1 LLVSEPVLLNNR
13 YQLTDRLGSGGMAVV
28 YRAYDQRLERTVA
41 IKILR
46 KNLSN
51 DPAFRERFRQEA
63 KAAASLSHPNIVTVH
78 DFGSDTEQTF
88 IVMEYVPGKDLKTIF
103 ETSGRLPVELALLLT
118 TQACAG
124 IGFAHRSGLVHCD
137 VKPQNMLVTPENRLK
152 VVDFGIARA
161 MGSIRPD
168 EKHEVV
174 WGSPQYFSPEMAS
187 GSPPSPASDIYSLG
201 VILFEALT
209 GQLPFTAAS
218 AEELVRMHREM
229 LPPSPRQLDPTI
241 PVSLERILLKTLS
254 KNPLDRYRTA
264 DELESVLKEQSK
276 ILDQS
281 YPDPPS
287 QTNWVDEY
295 LPDTTIEPFLELIP
309 DQASFIEAESPSYKQ
324 AVPQTTHPQT
334 QFDWITWLLALFALL
349 IVGGLIP
356 FWLWIVLLINSPF

>member
-1 LLVSEPVLLNNR
+1 MSEPVLLNNR
-13 YQLTDRLGSGGMAVV
+13 YLLNDRLGSGGMAVV

-88 IVMEYVPGKDLKTIF
+88 IVMEYVPGTDLKTIF

-137 VKPQNMLVTPENRLK
+137 VKPQNMLVTPDNRLK

-201 VILFEALT
+201 IILFESLT

-218 AEELVRMHREM
+218 AEELARMHRET
-229 LPPSPRQLDPTI
+229 LPPSPRQLESSI
-241 PVSLERILLKTLS
+241 PISLERILLRTLS
-254 KNPLDRYRTA
+254 KNPADRFRSA
-264 DELESVLKEQSK
+264 DEFGSVLEGQSK
-276 ILDQS
+276 ILEQP
-281 YPDPPS
+281 YPSPGF
-287 QTNWVDEY
+287 QTGWIDGY
-295 LPDTTIEPFLELIP
+295 IPDNPVEPFVESSLDQDPYFETEIP
-309 DQASFIEAESPSYKQ
+309 GYRQST
-324 AVPQTTHPQT
+324 PQTAHELS
-334 QFDWITWLLALFALL
+334 QFDWMTWLLALFALL
-349 IVGGLIP
+349 VVGGLIP
-356 FWLWIVLLINSPF
+356 FWLWIILLINPPF